1 MKIDKKK
8 FKIDKNA
15 GVTVCV
21 LDCDYPEISVY
32 SKRFTGITRICEG
45 DTWDEEKGKE
55 IAFLKAYLRARSFER
70 KECNRIGDNC
80 LMEAQSLQR
89 YGQNL
94 KAYADACAGMIND
107 AYSELEML
115 MFS

>member
-1 MKIDKKK
+1 MQIDKKK
-8 FKIDKNA
+8 FKVDKNA

-21 LDCDYPEISVY
+21 LDCNYPEISVY
-32 SKRFTGITRICEG
+32 SQRFVGITRICEG

-80 LMEAQSLQR
+80 IRESQCLQR
-89 YGQNL
+89 HGQNL
-94 KAYADACAGMIND
+94 KNYADACMEAINN

-115 MFS
+115 MFA